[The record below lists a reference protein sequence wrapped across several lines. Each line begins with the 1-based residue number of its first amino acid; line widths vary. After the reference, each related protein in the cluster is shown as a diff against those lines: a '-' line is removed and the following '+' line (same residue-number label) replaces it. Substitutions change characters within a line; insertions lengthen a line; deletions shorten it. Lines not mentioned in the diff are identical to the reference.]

1 MSSPA
6 FENSRCKELLDAAV
20 AQTEKEGT
28 PPKMDDT
35 IVALTINILIAQ
47 ISALIEPE
55 SLRSP
60 HGAEMK
66 RTLTMVIQLLR
77 PDFPFEI
84 LSQVATL
91 LGADLRDI
99 REGKL

>member
-1 MSSPA
+1 MPSPT
-6 FENSRCKELLDAAV
+6 FENSRCKELLDAAI
-20 AQTEKEGT
+20 ARTEKEGT

-55 SLRSP
+55 ILRS
-60 HGAEMK
+60 HQGAEMK

-77 PDFPFEI
+77 PDFSFET
-84 LSQVATL
+84 LSQVATIM
-91 LGADLRDI
+91 GADLRDI